1 MPKKPIDY
9 SKCCI
14 YKIEHIENENLLYV
28 GHTTCFNKRKGHHK
42 SRCNNENNKL
52 YNCKLYQMIRNN
64 GGFEMFRMIEI
75 EKFSCNDK
83 REAEKKEN
91 EVMKQFKANMNTY
104 KSYSTEEEKK
114 LYNEDYFKDYY
125 KENKEKYK
133 DYRELNKERSKEYR
147 EKNKE
152 TIKEKNKEYGKQYRE
167 KNKEKDKEYYEKNK
181 IKFICS
187 CGCEVLKQ
195 CVKKH
200 QMTKKNIF
208 I

>member
-1 MPKKPIDY
+1 
-9 SKCCI
+9 
-14 YKIEHIENENLLYV
+14 
-28 GHTTCFNKRKGHHK
+28 
-42 SRCNNENNKL
+42 
-52 YNCKLYQMIRNN
+52 MIRNN

-147 EKNKE
+147 EKDKE

-167 KNKEKDKEYYEKNK
+167 KNKEKDKEYYEK
-181 IKFICS
+181 IK
-187 CGCEVLKQ
+187 
-195 CVKKH
+195 
-200 QMTKKNIF
+200 
-208 I
+208 